1 MQIIAQNGQGIYKQ
15 LNNTES
21 TVAAIVNQINAIEQK
36 NFGDTLFVDYNSFF
50 QYFLA
55 ITLLLIGVDFF
66 IPSRKK
72 ILWV

>member
-1 MQIIAQNGQGIYKQ
+1 MQTIAQNGQGIYKQ

-66 IPSRKK
+66 IPSRNN